1 MRSMKKTMN
10 RVFAITT
17 AIAIINF
24 VASIFFILR
33 LPESVPVHFNF
44 NFVCDRVGSRWNGIV
59 PSAILLLL
67 VPIYYFSE
75 KGGKNYDQ
83 NSKPMSIVLIITD
96 FFIVAV
102 NWLLLALMDSGA
114 NIGERMTIGFDW
126 IMMLLLSFLFIT
138 LGNYMPTFR
147 QNKTLGIKLPWTLKN
162 EKCWNLTHRFSGKV
176 YVAAG
181 FVTLAVT
188 MAMKIFNI
196 KMVWAFALYVCIILP
211 CVIILPT
218 AFAYK
223 HRND

>member
-10 RVFAITT
+10 RVFAIT
-17 AIAIINF
+17 IAVTIINLI
-24 VASIFFILR
+24 ASIIFILR
-33 LPESVPVHFNF
+33 LPDTVPVHFDF
-44 NFVCDRVGSRWNGIV
+44 NLVCDRLGSKWNGII
-59 PSAILLLL
+59 PSFIQLIL

-138 LGNYMPTFR
+138 LGNYMPTVR

-176 YVAAG
+176 FVIAG
-181 FVTLAVT
+181 LVTLAAT
-188 MAMKIFNI
+188 MAMKIFSI
-196 KMVWAFALYVCIILP
+196 KMVWAFALYDCIILP